1 MFRIYLGVQMIY
13 ILIYLIITFSTFLL
27 LDHVQIPEL
36 DNKDLILISVF
47 WPFSLL
53 LFVYGFLKGFYD
65 MFKK

>member
-1 MFRIYLGVQMIY
+1 MIY

-27 LDHVQIPEL
+27 LDHNKVHMPEL
-36 DNKDLILISVF
+36 DNTDIILISVL

>member
-1 MFRIYLGVQMIY
+1 MIY

>member
-1 MFRIYLGVQMIY
+1 MIY

-27 LDHVQIPEL
+27 LDHNKVHMPEL
-36 DNKDLILISVF
+36 DNTDIILISVL
-47 WPFSLL
+47 WPFGLL

>member
-1 MFRIYLGVQMIY
+1 MIY
-13 ILIYLIITFSTFLL
+13 ILIYLIITFSAFLL
-27 LDHVQIPEL
+27 LDHNKVHIPEL
-36 DNKDLILISVF
+36 DNTDIILICVL